1 MSPQPSPTRAVEHSY
16 TRNESETR
24 LPERRLFIARVGW
37 VALTLLILIL
47 NAIAIPQ
54 AVALL
59 QAVCQ
64 PGTVCTNGWTP
75 AEVSQLQQS
84 GLSTGFLAAY
94 QLGWEVATTLIYT
107 ALAALIF

>member
-1 MSPQPSPTRAVEHSY
+1 MKQQPGASMSPQPSPTRAVEHSD

-24 LPERRLFIARVGW
+24 LPKRWLFIARVGW
-37 VALTLLILIL
+37 VALTLLILTL

-64 PGTVCTNGWTP
+64 PGASCINGWTP
-75 AEVSQLQQS
+75 AVVSQIQQS
-84 GLSTGFLAAY
+84 GLSPGLLA
-94 QLGWEVATTLIYT
+94 
-107 ALAALIF
+107 